1 MNARTLTWI
10 NAVGCLMLVA
20 LIVVQWRREY
30 VADRELAGLRV
41 ALAEVTAK
49 AAEESAHCEALE
61 RDLQVLK
68 EAAEQSGK
76 AVESGKSA
84 SMTKDA
90 RIAELE
96 SALNRAGGDVDK
108 WQSAIAQRD
117 DRIRKLESELSE
129 ARRRLNEAV
138 AKLKAAGAR

>member
-1 MNARTLTWI
+1 M
-10 NAVGCLMLVA
+10 
-20 LIVVQWRREY
+20 E
-30 VADRELAGLRV
+30 ADE
-41 ALAEVTAK
+41 K
-49 AAEESAHCEALE
+49 AAEQSARCAALE

-84 SMTKDA
+84 AMSKDA

-96 SALNRAGGDVDK
+96 AALKQAGGDVGK
-108 WQSAIAQRD
+108 WQAAIAQRD
-117 DRIRKLESELSE
+117 ERIRKLEVELSE